1 MGWFDDRERDDGYT
15 AFVRSASPALG
26 RTAWFLTGDV
36 HAAEELVQATLVK
49 LYVAWPRIRRGEELA
64 YARRTLV
71 NTSTDTWR
79 KRRRERLTDETPERP
94 TPAGTRV
101 EDRDELVRLLQE
113 LPEQQRRVVVLRYYS
128 DLSEQGVAD
137 VLGISVG
144 AVKSAASRGLARLR
158 THLETPKEGLS

>member
-15 AFVRSASPALG
+15 AFVTSASPALV

-49 LYVAWPRIRRGEELA
+49 LYVAWPRVRRGE
-64 YARRTLV
+64 
-71 NTSTDTWR
+71 
-79 KRRRERLTDETPERP
+79 
-94 TPAGTRV
+94 
-101 EDRDELVRLLQE
+101 
-113 LPEQQRRVVVLRYYS
+113 
-128 DLSEQGVAD
+128 

-144 AVKSAASRGLARLR
+144 AVKSAAYRGMARLR